1 MKEYFKAERV
11 SENVWWVGAIDW
23 NVRNFHGYETSRGT
37 TYNAFLIIDEKITLV
52 DTVKAPFVSEL
63 LARVASVIDP
73 SKIDIII
80 SNHAEPDHS
89 GGLPAV
95 IAATQPEKVVASVTG
110 VKTLR
115 AYYGEELAVD
125 AVKTGDTLSL
135 GKGTLSFVDTKM
147 LHWPDSMISYYDRD
161 KVLFSQDAL
170 GMHLASSALWAD
182 RLDPYVLDYEARK
195 YFANILNFQAP
206 KVLALLDSLP
216 SLGLDIGIIAP
227 DHGPLWRKD
236 LETIIGIYHRAAEQQ
251 PKRKALIAYATMWGA
266 TARCANALADGLRS
280 QGITV
285 VVTDLSVS
293 DRSAVMTEVGD
304 AGIIAFGAPTM
315 NNQMYPAMA
324 DVLTYVKGLKP
335 KNKIGFAFG
344 AYGWSGEGAKNIAA
358 ELDAMGAQQ
367 PIELRQVK
375 YMPTTADL
383 EAFFACGVEL
393 AKALG

>member
-182 RLDPYVLDYEARK
+182 QLDPYVLDYEARK

-227 DHGPLWRKD
+227 
-236 LETIIGIYHRAAEQQ
+236 
-251 PKRKALIAYATMWGA
+251 TMA
-266 TARCANALADGLRS
+266 H
-280 QGITV
+280 
-285 VVTDLSVS
+285 
-293 DRSAVMTEVGD
+293 
-304 AGIIAFGAPTM
+304 FGARTWRPSL
-315 NNQMYPAMA
+315 AS
-324 DVLTYVKGLKP
+324 
-335 KNKIGFAFG
+335 I
-344 AYGWSGEGAKNIAA
+344 
-358 ELDAMGAQQ
+358 
-367 PIELRQVK
+367 
-375 YMPTTADL
+375 TAPPNSCPN
-383 EAFFACGVEL
+383 ARR
-393 AKALG
+393 

>member
-37 TYNAFLIIDEKITLV
+37 SYNAFLIMDEKITLV
-52 DTVKAPFVSEL
+52 DTAKACFAGEL

-89 GGLPAV
+89 GALPAL
-95 IAATQPEKVVASVTG
+95 IAATQPEKVVASVAG

-115 AYYGEELAVD
+115 AYYGEDLAID

-147 LHWPDSMISYYDRD
+147 LHWPDSMICYYDRD

-170 GMHLASSALWAD
+170 GMHLASSELWAD
-182 RLDPYVLDYEARK
+182 QLDPSILDYEARK

-206 KVLALLDSLP
+206 RVLELLDSLP
-216 SLGLDIGIIAP
+216 GLGLDISIIAP

-236 LETIIGIYHRAAEQQ
+236 LETIIGIYRRAAEQR
-251 PKRKALIAYATMWGA
+251 PKRKALIAYSTMWGA

-280 QGITV
+280 QGVAV
-285 VVTDLSVS
+285 VVTDLYVS
-293 DRSAVMTEVGD
+293 HRSAIMTEVSD

-324 DVLTYVKGLKP
+324 DVLTYIKGLKP

-344 AYGWSGEGAKNIAA
+344 AYGWSGEGAKQIAA
-358 ELDAMGAQQ
+358 ELDAMSVQQ
-367 PIELRQVK
+367 PVALRQVK